1 MISFLR
7 SLFESALK
15 TNPSLEFAVMTG
27 CLRISKESIFTGLN
41 NIKIISILNDRYDEY
56 FGFTD
61 DEVKKICK
69 NYDMDEKYET
79 IKQWYNGYLFGN
91 ANVYNPWS
99 VMQYI
104 DDLKS
109 NINKMPSSYW
119 ANTSSN
125 NIVKSLIERADDETK
140 NEIEFLIEGKTVEK
154 PIHEDISLEDLLGFL
169 KETHSSH
176 TFRGESDAHQ
186 KQVLGFLLLFF
197 TGYFKKVSER
207 MEDESRF
214 IELAIPNKEVKYIFK
229 NKILKWFDDKVKNRD
244 FSKMY
249 DAIINKDTE
258 VFEAELGDILLET
271 ISFNDAY
278 ENFYHGFVTGVLSN
292 MKRYLIK
299 SNRESGKGRSD
310 LFIKSVSR
318 RGAAV
323 ILELKVAKNFDEL
336 EGKAEE
342 ALKQI
347 EEKKYEEELRSDG
360 YKNIIKYG
368 VAFFGKDCLIKC
380 GE

>member
-1 MISFLR
+1 
-7 SLFESALK
+7 
-15 TNPSLEFAVMTG
+15 
-27 CLRISKESIFTGLN
+27 
-41 NIKIISILNDRYDEY
+41 
-56 FGFTD
+56 
-61 DEVKKICK
+61 
-69 NYDMDEKYET
+69 
-79 IKQWYNGYLFGN
+79 
-91 ANVYNPWS
+91 
-99 VMQYI
+99 
-104 DDLKS
+104 
-109 NINKMPSSYW
+109 
-119 ANTSSN
+119 
-125 NIVKSLIERADDETK
+125 
-140 NEIEFLIEGKTVEK
+140 
-154 PIHEDISLEDLLGFL
+154 
-169 KETHSSH
+169 
-176 TFRGESDAHQ
+176 
-186 KQVLGFLLLFF
+186 
-197 TGYFKKVSER
+197 
-207 MEDESRF
+207 
-214 IELAIPNKEVKYIFK
+214 
-229 NKILKWFDDKVKNRD
+229 
-244 FSKMY
+244 MY